1 MQETDGFGNS
11 KECLFQDEDDEE
23 LYDLDP
29 LPTEPTATTGNNST
43 SAAKKIDINNLYIA
57 DIFKNLWKTVE
68 SAEEKN
74 ALLIFQII
82 FQIVIQVVSIQI
94 EEWIKDRKAQSL
106 NKNTVLALIFIR
118 IAFQRDYL
126 TILIPCFF
134 RIMIIKAGISAKFYA
149 SMFLK
154 K

>member
-1 MQETDGFGNS
+1 VESATNPANS
-11 KECLFQDEDDEE
+11 
-23 LYDLDP
+23 
-29 LPTEPTATTGNNST
+29 GNNANVSN
-43 SAAKKIDINNLYIA
+43 KKIEMNNIYIA

-74 ALLIFQII
+74 ALLVFQII
-82 FQIVIQVVSIQI
+82 FQTVIQVISMQI
-94 EEWIKDRKAQSL
+94 EEWIKDRKSISL
-106 NKNTVLALIFIR
+106 NKNSVLALIFVR

-134 RIMIIKAGISAKFYA
+134 RILIIKAGIAAKFYA
-149 SMFLK
+149 TMFLK